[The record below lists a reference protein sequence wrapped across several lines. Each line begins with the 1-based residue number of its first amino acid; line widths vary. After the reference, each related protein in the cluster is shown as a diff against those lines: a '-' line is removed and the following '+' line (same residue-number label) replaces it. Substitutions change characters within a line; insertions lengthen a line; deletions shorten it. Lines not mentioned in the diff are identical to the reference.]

1 MAAPMPMPAKPFSEI
16 GESTIRWGPNWSSI
30 PWLTL

>member
-1 MAAPMPMPAKPFSEI
+1 MAAPMPSPAKPFSEI
-16 GESTIRWGPNWSSI
+16 GVSMMRLGPNWSSI